1 MPLLHQVQL
10 LAQFLTV
17 HLTSSLNVTSRLL
30 CQYLSLATVLVH
42 KGYNMPAEES
52 DEKEGEGAAQ
62 QAQGLGLGEGE
73 GEKDVSDRLESEDQL
88 EGARQEGDEAEEPA
102 DKDIQV
108 NLKFKNVQIM
118 VTNFFLVQEQ

>member
-1 MPLLHQVQL
+1 
-10 LAQFLTV
+10 
-17 HLTSSLNVTSRLL
+17 
-30 CQYLSLATVLVH
+30 
-42 KGYNMPAEES
+42 MPAEES

-88 EGARQEGDEAEEPA
+88 EGARQEGDEAEQPA

-108 NLKFKNVQIM
+108 KIEVLNIFKF
-118 VTNFFLVQEQ
+118 L